1 MKRTTLLR
9 HLRRHG
15 CTLLREGRRH
25 SIWQNARGDRQTAI
39 PRHVE
44 VDNLLV
50 REICANLAVP
60 RIG

>member
-9 HLRRHG
+9 HLRRQG

-44 VDNLLV
+44 VDNVLV
-50 REICANLAVP
+50 REINADSV
-60 RIG
+60 